1 MRRCGVPVSPLES
14 DLSEDRRL
22 WLVQY
27 LADEYNRVSTS
38 LNTWRQDLAKWE
50 RRMADDYEDRQTK
63 TDVETSDFS
72 TIFAK
77 QNNSLGMVAGF
88 CDFAYAQA
96 KDDILGGDEWLAVSP
111 VGSSDHLLADKI
123 RKHAPWKL
131 EKCGILS
138 PMSDGLRLTPN
149 LGTAFLK
156 VAWQEKAE
164 TLKSFESVL
173 HHQGQP
179 VMDAQGLPV
188 TSRLSDIG
196 ASPAIPANPGD
207 GVVFGAAKAVAN
219 AFLPGRK
226 MVSPE
231 GSPELQFDAAE
242 VDFSDIAVERTVIV
256 KNGVE
261 MRVID
266 HNDIAFD
273 LTAPELDLFHTP
285 VFERFKIGVLDAI
298 AEYDLDEETA
308 TRLRDQAFARTRTG
322 AETARGKEESA
333 PDSMEPDNQRV
344 NAPVTLIEAYLRCDP
359 LDTGRPVRIYAVFA
373 PEIDLLVRCD
383 YLANVTPDGA
393 LPIFPLRW
401 WKTPNRI
408 TGRGYQEVYE
418 DANDQIDG
426 LHNAAAWR
434 DRFAAQPISGFHRS
448 ALDDPDKL
456 DGEMDL
462 SKPVELAEGKSIA
475 DFIDFANVPDL
486 SGRSIELM
494 NQVLQMQQMRTGI
507 TSASQGEL
515 KGVPSANTA
524 TGTRDIISRGS
535 TLLKWP
541 IDDVRSDLLKAV
553 SYAVKVLYA
562 NQDTDE
568 TFNWGEGDARELI
581 ELKSA
586 EVQDI
591 DVDVTFELSQ
601 TQNQELMQNAQAAVG
616 FIQTYLMIPEPE
628 KAAVRP
634 LFVQLLNCLGFRNAE
649 QSIREPLP
657 MPAVDPATGLPPDP
671 AGAPARMDAP
681 AAP

>member
-1 MRRCGVPVSPLES
+1 MPQSPLES
-14 DLSEDRRL
+14 ELTEDRRV
-22 WLVQY
+22 WLVGY
-27 LADEYNRVSTS
+27 LADEYDRVART
-38 LNTWRQDLAKWE
+38 LGTWRQDLAKWE
-50 RRMADDYEDRQTK
+50 KRMADDYEDRQTK
-63 TDVETSDFS
+63 TDVENSDFS

-77 QNNSLGMVAGF
+77 QNDSLGMVAGF
-88 CDFAYAQA
+88 CDFAFAQA

-111 VGSSDHLLADKI
+111 VGSSDNVLADKI

-131 EKCGILS
+131 EKCGVLA

-156 VAWQEKAE
+156 VTWDEKAE
-164 TLKSFESVL
+164 TVKSFQSVL
-173 HHQGQP
+173 HHKGQP
-179 VMDAQGLPV
+179 VLDPQGLPV
-188 TSRLSDIG
+188 TARLAEVG
-196 ASPAIPANPGD
+196 ASPALPVNPGD
-207 GVVFGAAKAVAN
+207 GALFSAAKSAAN

-226 MVSPE
+226 VVSPE
-231 GSPELQFDAAE
+231 GLPDMTFDAKE
-242 VDFSDIAVERTVIV
+242 VEYVDMPVERLVIV

-261 MRVID
+261 MRIVD
-266 HNDIAFD
+266 YNDITFD
-273 LTAPELDLFHTP
+273 LTAAQLDLFHTP

-298 AEYDLDEETA
+298 AEYGLDEEMA
-308 TRLRDQAFARTRTG
+308 TRLHDLTFARPKTG
-322 AETARGKEESA
+322 AETARGNEADA
-333 PDSMEPDNQRV
+333 PDSLDPENRRI
-344 NAPVTLIEAYLRCDP
+344 NAPVTLIEGYLRCDP
-359 LDTGRPVRIYAVFA
+359 LDTGKPVRIYAVFA
-373 PEIDLLVRCD
+373 PEADLLLRCD
-383 YLANVTPDGA
+383 YLENITPGGTV
-393 LPIFPLRW
+393 PIFPLRW
-401 WKTPNRI
+401 WKQPNRI
-408 TGRGYQEVYE
+408 TGRGYPDVYE
-418 DANDQIDG
+418 DPNDRIDG
-426 LHNAAAWR
+426 LHNAADWR

-448 ALDDPDKL
+448 ALADPDKL

-462 SKPVELAEGKSIA
+462 SKPVELAEGKSIS
-475 DFIDFANVPDL
+475 DFIEFANVPDL
-486 SGRSIELM
+486 SSRTIELM

-541 IDDVRSDLLKAV
+541 IDDIRADLLAAV
-553 SYAVKVLYA
+553 AYAVKLLYA

-581 ELKSA
+581 ELKVE
-586 EVQDI
+586 EVADL

-616 FIQTYLMIPEPE
+616 FIQSYLAIPEPE

-634 LFVQLLNCLGFRNAE
+634 LFVQLLNTLGFRNAE

-657 MPAVDPATGLPPDP
+657 MPAGGMAIDPATGLPADP
-671 AGAPARMDAP
+671 AGAPARMDDS

>member
-1 MRRCGVPVSPLES
+1 MPESPLES
-14 DLSEDRRL
+14 ELPEDRRI
-22 WLVQY
+22 WLVGY
-27 LADEYNRVSTS
+27 LTDEYNRVART
-38 LNTWRQDLAKWE
+38 LTDWRIDLAKWE
-50 RRMADDYEDRQTK
+50 KRMADDYEDRQTK

-77 QNNSLGMVAGF
+77 QNDSLGMVAGF

-111 VGSSDHLLADKI
+111 VGSSDNVLADKI

-131 EKCGILS
+131 EKCGVLS

-156 VAWQEKAE
+156 VTWDEKAE
-164 TLKSFESVL
+164 TVKSFQSVL
-173 HHQGQP
+173 HHKGQP
-179 VMDAQGLPV
+179 VADPQGLPV
-188 TSRLSDIG
+188 TARLAEVG
-196 ASPAIPANPGD
+196 ASPALPVNPGD
-207 GVVFGAAKAVAN
+207 GAIFGAAKSVAN

-226 MVSPE
+226 IVSPE
-231 GSPELQFDAAE
+231 GLPDMKFDAAE
-242 VDFSDIAVERTVIV
+242 VEYVDMPVERQVIV

-261 MRVID
+261 MRVVD
-266 HNDIAFD
+266 YNDITFD
-273 LTAPELDLFHTP
+273 FTAPHLDLFHTP

-298 AEYDLDEETA
+298 AEYDLDEEAANKLHELT
-308 TRLRDQAFARTRTG
+308 FARHKTG
-322 AETARGKEESA
+322 AETPRNGEAEA
-333 PDSMEPDNQRV
+333 PDSMEPDNRRI

-373 PEIDLLVRCD
+373 PEADLLIRCD
-383 YLANVTPDGA
+383 YLENITPGGTV
-393 LPIFPLRW
+393 PIFPLRW
-401 WKTPNRI
+401 WKVPNRI
-408 TGRGYQEVYE
+408 AGRGYPDVYE
-418 DANDQIDG
+418 DPNDQIDA
-426 LHNAAAWR
+426 LHNAAEWR

-448 ALDDPDKL
+448 ALADPDSL

-475 DFIDFANVPDL
+475 DFIEFAAVPDL
-486 SGRSIELM
+486 SSRTIELM

-541 IDDVRSDLLKAV
+541 IDDVRQDLLKAV
-553 SYAVKVLYA
+553 AYAVKLLYA

-581 ELKSA
+581 ELKVE
-586 EVQDI
+586 EVRDM

-616 FIQTYLMIPEPE
+616 FIQTYLAIPEPE

-634 LFVQLLNCLGFRNAE
+634 LFVQLLNTLGFRNAE
-649 QSIREPLP
+649 QSIREPIP
-657 MPAVDPATGLPPDP
+657 MPAGGMAIDPATGLPADP

>member
-1 MRRCGVPVSPLES
+1 MPQSPLES
-14 DLSEDRRL
+14 ELTEDRRV
-22 WLVQY
+22 WLVGY
-27 LADEYNRVSTS
+27 LTDEYNRVGLT
-38 LNTWRQDLAKWE
+38 LGTWRQDLAKWE
-50 RRMADDYEDRQTK
+50 KRMADDYEDRQTK

-77 QNNSLGMVAGF
+77 QNDSLGMVAGF

-111 VGSSDHLLADKI
+111 VGSSDNVLADKI

-131 EKCGILS
+131 EKCGVLS
-138 PMSDGLRLTPN
+138 PMADGLRLTPN

-156 VAWQEKAE
+156 VTWDEKVE
-164 TLKSFESVL
+164 TVKSFQSVL
-173 HHQGQP
+173 HHKGQAVVDP
-179 VMDAQGLPV
+179 QGLPV
-188 TSRLSDIG
+188 TARLAEVG
-196 ASPAIPANPGD
+196 ASPALPVNPGD
-207 GVVFGAAKAVAN
+207 GAIFGAAKSVAN
-219 AFLPGRK
+219 AFLPGRR

-231 GSPELQFDAAE
+231 GLPEMKFDAAE
-242 VDFSDIAVERTVIV
+242 VEYLDMPIERTVV
-256 KNGVE
+256 VRNGVE

-266 HNDIAFD
+266 YNDISFD
-273 LTAPELDLFHTP
+273 LTAPLLDLFHTP

-298 AEYDLDEETA
+298 AEYGLDQEAADKLHELT
-308 TRLRDQAFARTRTG
+308 FARPKTG
-322 AETARGKEESA
+322 AETPRRNEAEA
-333 PDSMEPDNQRV
+333 PDSMEPDNRRI
-344 NAPVTLIEAYLRCDP
+344 NAPVSLIEAYLRCDP
-359 LDTGRPVRIYAVFA
+359 LDTGKPVRIYAVFA
-373 PEIDLLVRCD
+373 PEADLLLRCD
-383 YLANVTPDGA
+383 YLENITPGGTV
-393 LPIFPLRW
+393 PIFPLRW
-401 WKTPNRI
+401 WKVPNRI
-408 TGRGYQEVYE
+408 AGRGYPDVYE
-418 DANDQIDG
+418 DPNDHIDA
-426 LHNAAAWR
+426 LHNSADWR
-434 DRFAAQPISGFHRS
+434 DRFAAQPISGFHRN
-448 ALDDPDKL
+448 ALADPDKL

-462 SKPVELAEGKSIA
+462 SKPVELAEGKSIN
-475 DFIDFANVPDL
+475 DFIEFAAVPDL
-486 SGRSIELM
+486 SSRTIELM

-541 IDDVRSDLLKAV
+541 IDDVRQDLLQAV
-553 SYAVKVLYA
+553 AYAVKLLYA

-581 ELKSA
+581 ELKVE
-586 EVQDI
+586 EVRDM

-616 FIQTYLMIPEPE
+616 FIQTYLAIPEPE

-649 QSIREPLP
+649 QSIREPIP
-657 MPAVDPATGLPPDP
+657 MPPGGMAIDPATGLPADP
-671 AGAPARMDAP
+671 AGAPARMDGP

>member
-1 MRRCGVPVSPLES
+1 MPKSPLES
-14 DLSEDRRL
+14 ELSEDRRI
-22 WLVQY
+22 WLVGY
-27 LADEYNRVSTS
+27 LTDEYDRVART
-38 LNTWRQDLAKWE
+38 LGTWRTDLAKWE
-50 RRMADDYEDRQTK
+50 KRMADDYEDRQTK

-77 QNNSLGMVAGF
+77 QNDSLGMVAGF

-111 VGSSDHLLADKI
+111 VGSSDNVLADKI

-131 EKCGILS
+131 EKCGVLS

-156 VAWQEKAE
+156 VTWDEKAE
-164 TLKSFESVL
+164 TVKSFQSVL
-173 HHQGQP
+173 HHKGQP
-179 VMDAQGLPV
+179 VADPQGLPV
-188 TSRLSDIG
+188 TARLAEVG
-196 ASPAIPANPGD
+196 AAPALPVNPGD
-207 GVVFGAAKAVAN
+207 GAIFGAAKSVAN

-226 MVSPE
+226 IVSPE
-231 GSPELQFDAAE
+231 GLPDMKFDAAE
-242 VDFSDIAVERTVIV
+242 VEYVDMPVERQVIV

-261 MRVID
+261 MRVVD
-266 HNDIAFD
+266 YNDITFD
-273 LTAPELDLFHTP
+273 FTAPHLDLFHTP

-308 TRLRDQAFARTRTG
+308 NKLHELTFARHKTG
-322 AETARGKEESA
+322 AETPRNGEAET
-333 PDSMEPDNQRV
+333 PDSMEPDNRRI

-373 PEIDLLVRCD
+373 PEADLLIRCD
-383 YLANVTPDGA
+383 YLENITPGGTV
-393 LPIFPLRW
+393 PIFPLRW
-401 WKTPNRI
+401 WKVPNRI
-408 TGRGYQEVYE
+408 AGRGYPDVYE
-418 DANDQIDG
+418 DPNDKIDS
-426 LHNAAAWR
+426 LQNAAAWH
-434 DRFAAQPISGFHRS
+434 DRFSSQPISGFHRS
-448 ALDDPDKL
+448 ALADPDSL

-462 SKPVELAEGKSIA
+462 SKPVELAEGKTIN
-475 DFIDFANVPDL
+475 DFIEFAAVPDL
-486 SGRSIELM
+486 SSRTIELM

-515 KGVPSANTA
+515 KGVASANTA

-541 IDDVRSDLLKAV
+541 IDDVRQDLLKAV
-553 SYAVKVLYA
+553 AYAVKLLYA

-581 ELKSA
+581 ELKVE
-586 EVQDI
+586 EVADL

-616 FIQTYLMIPEPE
+616 FIQTYLAIPEPE

-657 MPAVDPATGLPPDP
+657 MPAGGMAIDPATGLPAAPS
-671 AGAPARMDAP
+671 GAPARMDAP